1 LKFEDSFQVPVS
13 LPETWDAL
21 TDIERVYPC
30 LPGAQLIEVADNEFR
45 GLVTLKL
52 GPISASYK
60 GVARFDSLDR
70 ENAKLVIHAEGRD
83 KHGQGTAKARISAQ
97 LVPAG
102 DGETCV
108 KMVNEIDITGKAA
121 QFGRGVLTDVSKEM
135 MGQFAANLRDVV
147 SAPPAVNGH
156 AEQGPAE
163 SRPDTATA
171 PIDTVSLARQVLA
184 RKAQESPLGTVLAVV
199 FALYLLRR
207 MMGVR

>member
-83 KHGQGTAKARISAQ
+83 KHGQGTAKARISAE

-147 SAPPAVNGH
+147 SPPPAVSGEADPGA
-156 AEQGPAE
+156 AEP
-163 SRPDTATA
+163 RPTATA
-171 PIDTVSLARQVLA
+171 PIDTASLARRVIA
-184 RKAQESPLGTVLAVV
+184 KKAQESPLGAALVVVAVLYV
-199 FALYLLRR
+199 LRR
-207 MMGVR
+207 ILGGR

>member
-1 LKFEDSFQVPVS
+1 MKFEDSFQVPVS

-83 KHGQGTAKARISAQ
+83 KHGQGTAKARISAE

-147 SAPPAVNGH
+147 SPPPAVNGEADPAA
-156 AEQGPAE
+156 AEP
-163 SRPDTATA
+163 RPTATA
-171 PIDTVSLARQVLA
+171 PIDTASLARRVIA
-184 RKAQESPLGTVLAVV
+184 KKAQESPLGAALVVVAVLYV
-199 FALYLLRR
+199 LRR
-207 MMGVR
+207 ILGGR

>member
-30 LPGAQLIEVADNEFR
+30 LPGAQLIEVADTEFR

-147 SAPPAVNGH
+147 SPPPAVNGE
-156 AEQGPAE
+156 ADPGAAE
-163 SRPDTATA
+163 SRPTATA
-171 PIDTVSLARQVLA
+171 PIDTASLARRVIA
-184 RKAQESPLGTVLAVV
+184 KKAQESPLGAALVVVAVLYV
-199 FALYLLRR
+199 LRR
-207 MMGVR
+207 ILGGR